1 MPFVSIPGHYDGQQV
16 QLDEAIE
23 LPANTRLIITVL
35 GDLAPGNEV
44 EDCYRLSE
52 TALAAAYGEDEVEY
66 TEADLRK

>member
-1 MPFVSIPGHYDGQQV
+1 MPFVSISGHYDGHQV

-35 GDLAPGNEV
+35 AERAPDNEV
-44 EDCYRLSE
+44 EDGYRLSE

-66 TEADLRK
+66 TEADLRR